1 MTTTTQTQIGYM
13 LRMDDTQLARLID
26 SLHHMLGTD
35 SLPGILVRAEAMLD
49 AALAEQARR
58 AS

>member
-13 LRMDDTQLARLID
+13 LRMDDTQLARLVD
-26 SLHHMLGTD
+26 SLYRMLGTD
-35 SLPGILVRAEAMLD
+35 TLPGILVRAEAMLD